1 MKTRELKNRLNKE
14 IDTMYVP
21 DVLGNVVANSK
32 IEGKTKKEK
41 KTAFSLNWK
50 KATVALATCA
60 VLIFSIIGIVF
71 LANRQTDIGGGVVA
85 NSTYMTL
92 DINPS
97 VSFIADS
104 NRKITSVRAENAD
117 AEAVLSQIDG
127 GLIGKSLED
136 GMESFVDTAARLGFI
151 NLEATTEAPDIIR
164 LSTITENETSDAQ
177 NIVQAKLQAYFGN
190 KGLYTLVY
198 TASISKNEL
207 VQLAQT
213 VDASADLSKDISHLT
228 ALLANRRS
236 ILEEKYADFCNNYSS
251 SEALKAV
258 YLYTLLEEKFDEFF
272 AYANA
277 MTALDV
283 ANQAVIEKSK
293 LSLYDGFYFLNKTT
307 LDPELGKA
315 VADFKKAYRNCLYV
329 FGLEDKTLSEVYLKT
344 NLAIYANISEEAL
357 QLYRDKAD
365 EVLLKIK
372 TKAEAIDAVLA
383 KIQTEFSAILSLIPD
398 LVEGLEK
405 IPASLNEMLSAH
417 AQSIKLN
424 AEDRANSYLDIYNI
438 KREQLNNSDFDKISE
453 DIIQHYGSLKNYYD
467 IIKEKNN

>member
-1 MKTRELKNRLNKE
+1 M
-14 IDTMYVP
+14 
-21 DVLGNVVANSK
+21 
-32 IEGKTKKEK
+32 
-41 KTAFSLNWK
+41 
-50 KATVALATCA
+50 
-60 VLIFSIIGIVF
+60 IFSIIGIVF

-315 VADFKKAYRNCLYV
+315 VADF
-329 FGLEDKTLSEVYLKT
+329 
-344 NLAIYANISEEAL
+344 
-357 QLYRDKAD
+357 
-365 EVLLKIK
+365 
-372 TKAEAIDAVLA
+372 
-383 KIQTEFSAILSLIPD
+383 
-398 LVEGLEK
+398 
-405 IPASLNEMLSAH
+405 
-417 AQSIKLN
+417 
-424 AEDRANSYLDIYNI
+424 
-438 KREQLNNSDFDKISE
+438 
-453 DIIQHYGSLKNYYD
+453 
-467 IIKEKNN
+467 